1 MRALLLFFVLCC
13 AAPLSGQD
21 KAAQDKPKLDLRG
34 DRFPGLKYDELTPAQ
49 KVIADRAIAGRGTI
63 GIFNITLRSPEL
75 SEATRGIIS
84 SRIPPVIS
92 ARQNELAVLL
102 TARYWTAQYEFSVHH
117 RVGARA
123 GIGEETIAAIAQ
135 GRRPAALLAEEV
147 PVYDFVAELLNNR
160 QVSDATFRTTKEKM
174 GEKGVVD
181 LIGLVSFYQM
191 ASLMMNVDRY
201 PLDEGRKA
209 ELPALE
215 TAPPSTMPD
224 SGGERFKPLTAEE
237 MTAAQKN
244 LMDLLV
250 SGKIEGGTRG
260 PVNILMRSPDIGE
273 GILRFGAYERF
284 HSPLPMKLNELAAL
298 VTIRNAGAQF
308 PWYAH
313 HRAGVQ
319 AGLSEAVVS
328 AIGEGRK
335 PVGLQ
340 ADEQAVY
347 NFTAEALRTGQ
358 VSDATFNAAKQQLRE
373 RGVVEVM
380 GVIGYYQTVS
390 LLTNVDR
397 YPLPD
402 GVAPEIKPLVKPIP

>member
-1 MRALLLFFVLCC
+1 ML
-13 AAPLSGQD
+13 P
-21 KAAQDKPKLDLRG
+21 
-34 DRFPGLKYDELTPAQ
+34 
-49 KVIADRAIAGRGTI
+49 
-63 GIFNITLRSPEL
+63 
-75 SEATRGIIS
+75 
-84 SRIPPVIS
+84 
-92 ARQNELAVLL
+92 
-102 TARYWTAQYEFSVHH
+102 
-117 RVGARA
+117 
-123 GIGEETIAAIAQ
+123 
-135 GRRPAALLAEEV
+135 EEV
-147 PVYDFVAELLNNR
+147 PVYDFVTELLNYR
-160 QVSDATFRTTKEKM
+160 
-174 GEKGVVD
+174 
-181 LIGLVSFYQM
+181 LVSFYQM
-191 ASLMMNVDRY
+191 ASLMMKLDRY
-201 PLDEGRKA
+201 PLDEGRKP
-209 ELPALE
+209 ELPAL
-215 TAPPSTMPD
+215 ARALPSTTPD
-224 SGGERFKPLTAEE
+224 MGGERFKPLTADE
-237 MTAAQKN
+237 MTPAQKN

-260 PVNILMRSPDIGE
+260 PVNILLRSPDIGE

-328 AIGEGRK
+328 AIAEGRK
-335 PVGLQ
+335 PAGLQ
-340 ADEQAVY
+340 ADEQAIY

-358 VSDATFNAAKQQLRE
+358 VSDATFNSAKQQLGE

-402 GVAPEIKPLVKPIP
+402 GVAGEIKPLANPIP

>member
-1 MRALLLFFVLCC
+1 MSMLRLTSALCC
-13 AAPLSGQD
+13 ASLLL
-21 KAAQDKPKLDLRG
+21 AQDKPKLDLHG
-34 DRFPGLKYDELTPAQ
+34 DRFPGLKYEELTPAQ
-49 KVIADRAIAGRGTI
+49 KVIADRAIASRGTI
-63 GIFNITLRSPEL
+63 GIFNIELRSPEL
-75 SEATRGIIS
+75 SEATRSIIS

-92 ARQNELAVLL
+92 ARQNEMAVLL
-102 TARYWTAQYEFSVHH
+102 TGRYWTAQYEFSVHH

-123 GIGEETIAAIAQ
+123 GIGEEAIAAIIQ
-135 GRRPAALLAEEV
+135 GKRPAALTPEEV
-147 PVYDFVAELLNNR
+147 PVYDFVTELLNNK
-160 QVSDATFRTTKEKM
+160 QVSDATFQSTKEKL

-201 PLDEGRKA
+201 PLDAGTKP
-209 ELPALE
+209 ELAPLVRAL
-215 TAPPSTMPD
+215 PSTTPD
-224 SGGERFKPLTAEE
+224 AGPERFKPLTADE
-237 MTAAQKN
+237 MTPAQKN
-244 LMDLLV
+244 LMELLT

-260 PVNILMRSPDIGE
+260 PVNILLRSPDIGE

-284 HSPLPMKLNELAAL
+284 HSPLPMKLNELSAL

-328 AIGEGRK
+328 AIAEGRK
-335 PVGLQ
+335 PAGLQ

-347 NFTAEALRTGQ
+347 NFTAEAMRTGQ
-358 VSDATFNAAKQQLRE
+358 VSDATFNAAKQQLGE

-380 GVIGYYQTVS
+380 GVIGYYSTVS

-402 GVAPEIKPLVKPIP
+402 GAAGEIKPLANPIP

>member
-1 MRALLLFFVLCC
+1 MRMLRLISALCC
-13 AAPLSGQD
+13 ASVLFAQHPAD
-21 KAAQDKPKLDLRG
+21 QDKPKLDLHG
-34 DRFPGLKYDELTPAQ
+34 DPFPGLKYEDLTPAQ
-49 KVIADRAIAGRGTI
+49 KVIADRAIASRGTI

-92 ARQNELAVLL
+92 ARQNELAVLRPG
-102 TARYWTAQYEFSVHH
+102 RYWRAQYEFSVHH
-117 RVGARA
+117 SVGARA
-123 GIGEETIAAIAQ
+123 GISEETIDAIVQ
-135 GRRPAALLAEEV
+135 GRRAAALLPEEV
-147 PVYDFVAELLNNR
+147 PVYDFVTELLNNK
-160 QVSDATFRTTKEKM
+160 QVSDATFQTTKEKM

-201 PLDEGRKA
+201 PLDEGRKP
-209 ELPALE
+209 ELPAL
-215 TAPPSTMPD
+215 ARAVPSTMPD
-224 SGGERFKPLTAEE
+224 PGGERFKPLTPDE
-237 MTAAQKN
+237 MTPAQKD

-260 PVNILMRSPDIGE
+260 PVNILLRSPDIGE

-328 AIGEGRK
+328 AIAQGRK
-335 PVGLQ
+335 PEGLQ

-347 NFTAEALRTGQ
+347 NFTAEVLRTGQ
-358 VSDATFNAAKQQLRE
+358 
-373 RGVVEVM
+373 G
-380 GVIGYYQTVS
+380 G
-390 LLTNVDR
+390 
-397 YPLPD
+397 
-402 GVAPEIKPLVKPIP
+402 